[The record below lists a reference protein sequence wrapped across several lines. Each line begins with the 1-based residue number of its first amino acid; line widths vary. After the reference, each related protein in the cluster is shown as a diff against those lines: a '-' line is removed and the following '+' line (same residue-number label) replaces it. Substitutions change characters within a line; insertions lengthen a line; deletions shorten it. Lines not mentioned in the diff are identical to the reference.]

1 METPFSYAIR
11 NQNAMHL
18 LTFIVI
24 DWDGP
29 TILDIFSR
37 KIYRDIVTESL
48 KFYQK
53 EPILD
58 TIVPPLL
65 NPLAKNGYDI
75 DVGLW

>member
-1 METPFSYAIR
+1 METPFSYTIR

-29 TILDIFSR
+29 TIRDFFSR
-37 KIYRDIVTESL
+37 KIYRDIVIESL

-53 EPILD
+53 SKGVNFRYNCSSNSNSKSISKKW
-58 TIVPPLL
+58 I
-65 NPLAKNGYDI
+65 
-75 DVGLW
+75 